1 MSRIRYLNYIFFF
14 FFCAQKTN
22 ACDPNDDK
30 FLFTIAFVN
39 AQSRFRTIKSVRSE
53 MFLVSDENGKAFMRE
68 IKDLKGGQPED
79 RQAWFDLIDYDDMVP
94 DSMFTFISEDML
106 TFTAKPWEA

>member
-1 MSRIRYLNYIFFF
+1 MLVTLMTTSSCL
-14 FFCAQKTN
+14 Q
-22 ACDPNDDK
+22 
-30 FLFTIAFVN
+30 LHLSML
-39 AQSRFRTIKSVRSE
+39 QSRFRTIKSVRSE

-106 TFTAKPWEA
+106 TFTAKPCEA